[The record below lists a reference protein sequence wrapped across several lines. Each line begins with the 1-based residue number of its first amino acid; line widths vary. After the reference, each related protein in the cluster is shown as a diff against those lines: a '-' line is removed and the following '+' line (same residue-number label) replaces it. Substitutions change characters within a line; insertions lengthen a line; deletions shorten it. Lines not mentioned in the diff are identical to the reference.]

1 MTISLGQTVL
11 YNVIT
16 PVRVLLTTNLVGNY
30 LNGPSNNGV
39 GATLTIDDT
48 SLTIDD
54 VNLYVGNR
62 ILLSNQTEA
71 LQNGIYIIKSIDLKV
86 ILQRSDDQ
94 QNIEQLKAGQ
104 FIVVGAGTSNKGKIY
119 SLVEPLPQFIGF
131 DPFIYMPSSVGTG
144 GGLSDV
150 LASANIF
157 VGNQSNIATGVPMA
171 GDIAISSDG
180 KTNIVDSSIFNR
192 MISNTAAIDYAKL
205 ASLSS
210 GNILVGNGSNV
221 ATSVAMS
228 GDIAISNAGNTT
240 IGSNVIDNTMI
251 STTADIDY
259 AKLASLSSGN
269 ILVGN
274 GSNVATSVAMS
285 GDIAISNAGNTTI
298 GSNVIDNTM
307 ISNTAAIDYAK
318 LAPLATGSILTGN
331 AGVPTATALSGD
343 ATIAETGVLT
353 IANNA
358 ITTIKILDAN
368 VTLSKL
374 SAGISPSHVIKF
386 AGQVT
391 TVGGSATE
399 TFSIPGIVAAT
410 DLDFVQLVDGGAD
423 LVTIL
428 SASIIDDGIVIIFSA
443 DPGDNAVLNYQI
455 LRAAV

>member
-251 STTADIDY
+251 S
-259 AKLASLSSGN
+259 
-269 ILVGN
+269 
-274 GSNVATSVAMS
+274 
-285 GDIAISNAGNTTI
+285 
-298 GSNVIDNTM
+298 
-307 ISNTAAIDYAK
+307 NTAAIDYAK